1 MARRDEILLAAFDIL
16 GSEGL
21 EALHAR
27 SVAAKLKINHATVH
41 YYFKS
46 RPDLLVGA
54 AQFALEQLGRDR
66 ASLGEPGSPR
76 EAIENEL
83 ALTEAYAKPSS
94 KMGRALMALMA
105 ARPEVPAL
113 TPLLEEWMKQFES
126 ALAAALPG
134 AKLRKS
140 TPFSDPS
147 LLAAALFGILASAH
161 LKESGVEATSG
172 QLDAVFGSLF
182 KE

>member
-1 MARRDEILLAAFDIL
+1 MAAFDIL

-27 SVAAKLKINHATVH
+27 SVAAKLDINHATVH

-46 RPDLLVGA
+46 RSDLLVGA
-54 AQFALEQLGRDR
+54 AEFALAQLVRDR
-66 ASLGEPGSPR
+66 AFLGTPASPR

-94 KMGRALMALMA
+94 KMGRALMGLMA
-105 ARPEVPAL
+105 ARPEVPEL
-113 TPLLEEWMKQFES
+113 TPLLEEWMKQFETS
-126 ALAAALPG
+126 LAASLPN

-140 TPFSDPS
+140 TPFADAG
-147 LLAAALFGILASAH
+147 LLAAALFGILTSAH
-161 LKESGVEATSG
+161 LKQDGTAATST
-172 QLDAVFGSLF
+172 QLDAVFASLF

>member
-27 SVAAKLKINHATVH
+27 SVAVKLSINHATVH

-54 AQFALEQLGRDR
+54 AEFALAQLARDR
-66 ASLGEPGSPR
+66 ASLGEAASAR

-83 ALTEAYAKPSS
+83 ALTEAYAKSTS

-113 TPLLEEWMKQFES
+113 TPLLEEWMRQFETS
-126 ALAAALPG
+126 LAAALPG

-140 TPFSDPS
+140 TPFVDAN
-147 LLAAALFGILASAH
+147 LLAAALFGIMTSAH
-161 LKESGVEATSG
+161 LKESGVEATSS
-172 QLDAVFGSLF
+172 QLDAVFSSLF

>member
-1 MARRDEILLAAFDIL
+1 MARRDEILVTAFDIL

-41 YYFKS
+41 YYFRS
-46 RPDLLVGA
+46 RSDLLVGA
-54 AQFALEQLGRDR
+54 AEFALAQLTRDR
-66 ASLGEPGSPR
+66 SSLGQPASPR

-83 ALTEAYAKPSS
+83 ALTEAYAKSS
-94 KMGRALMALMA
+94 SRMGRALMALMA

-113 TPLLEEWMKQFES
+113 IPLLEAWMKQFES
-126 ALAAALPG
+126 SLAASLPT

-140 TPFSDPS
+140 TPFADSA
-147 LLAAALFGILASAH
+147 LLAAALFGILTSAH
-161 LKESGVEATSG
+161 LKADGAAETSA
-172 QLDAVFGSLF
+172 QLDAVFSSLF

>member
-1 MARRDEILLAAFDIL
+1 MARRDEILVAAFDIL

-27 SVAAKLKINHATVH
+27 SVAARLNINHATVH

-54 AQFALEQLGRDR
+54 AEFALAQLSRDR
-66 ASLGEPGSPR
+66 ASLGTPATAR

-83 ALTEAYAKPSS
+83 ALTEAYAKPAS

-105 ARPEVPAL
+105 ARPEVPEL
-113 TPLLEEWMKQFES
+113 TPLLEEWMKQFETS
-126 ALAAALPG
+126 LAASLPG

-140 TPFSDPS
+140 TPFSDAG
-147 LLAAALFGILASAH
+147 LLSAALFGILASAH
-161 LKESGVEATSG
+161 LKAEGTEAASA
-172 QLDAVFGSLF
+172 QLDAVFSSLF